1 MVQLTTEQRVFVVKK
16 FHDTKSLQAVQ
27 NAFREEF
34 PQRDPPAKKTIWAN
48 VQKYGEYG
56 TSQNRNKGNSGR
68 RRTGRSEANIDAV
81 RQQLLEH
88 PTTTSTRRNG
98 LGIPHATFNRIT
110 RLTILSNKIII
121 MNKICFL
128 SIN

>member
-68 RRTGRSEANIDAV
+68 RRTGRSEANIDVFFQSIKCVACNLRILFLFGYEPNSSGFSAHWV
-81 RQQLLEH
+81 IIHQPAH
-88 PTTTSTRRNG
+88 
-98 LGIPHATFNRIT
+98 LGI
-110 RLTILSNKIII
+110 
-121 MNKICFL
+121 
-128 SIN
+128 